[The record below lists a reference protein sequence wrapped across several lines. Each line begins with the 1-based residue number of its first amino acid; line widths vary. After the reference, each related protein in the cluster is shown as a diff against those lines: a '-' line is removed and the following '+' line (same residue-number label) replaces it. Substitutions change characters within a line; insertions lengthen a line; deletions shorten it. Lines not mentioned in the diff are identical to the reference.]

1 MGCVPKSPDLAR
13 AFERKIAVT
22 TMQTLDDF
30 DRFKFYGDSLG
41 GSSSVSSDRPTVA
54 FLRHRLHAL
63 YETPVED
70 LPEAFRQLLAE
81 LSHTFG
87 DKA

>member
-1 MGCVPKSPDLAR
+1 
-13 AFERKIAVT
+13 
-22 TMQTLDDF
+22 MQTLDDL
-30 DRFKFYGDSLG
+30 DRLKFYGESLG

-70 LPEAFRQLLAE
+70 LPEAFRKLLTE
-81 LSHTFG
+81 ISQNFG
-87 DKA
+87 EKTLG